1 MIPGKILRF
10 LDERASTGFAG
21 TRDAALIPR
30 GHRVSAWQVDAD
42 GRTLT
47 VFIPASSAPQLIE
60 HLQDNGRIAC
70 TFEEVGTHETYQ
82 IKGRYLSHR
91 PVRPADVDYA
101 NRIRERFAKS
111 LRSFHPDELAATML
125 AASVSPPVLAV
136 EIEVQ
141 EVFLQTPGPG
151 AGARIVPPP
160 NAERSAT

>member
-10 LDERASTGFAG
+10 LDERANAGFAG
-21 TRDAALIPR
+21 TRDAALVPR
-30 GHRVSAWQVDAD
+30 GHRVSAWLVDAD

-47 VFIPASSAPQLIE
+47 AFIPSSSAPQLVE
-60 HLQDNGRIAC
+60 QLEDNGRIAC

-91 PVRPADVDYA
+91 PPRPAEVDVA

-111 LRSFHPDELAATML
+111 LRSLHLDERMATML
-125 AASVSPPVLAV
+125 AASVPPPTVAV
-136 EIEVQ
+136 EIEVH

-160 NAERSAT
+160 DAERSAT